1 MKLNINKFEKS
12 LKIKFKSKDLLIQA
26 MTHKS
31 LDQNVNNEKFEFLG
45 DRVLGLAI
53 SKKLLQL
60 YPNENEGVLD
70 KKFARL
76 VNKKTCCSVGWSLNL
91 QDYILLSDT
100 KKKITINDEKI
111 LSDSCEALIG
121 AMFIDQGFAVVEK
134 FILNAWSKH
143 IRVSNIT
150 VLDSKTKLQE
160 YSLKKYKKLPV
171 YNFVSSKGPRHKPT
185 YKISVSIQGSKL
197 FFGTGSSIQKAEQN
211 GANNLLTKIKLI

>member
-121 AMFIDQGFAVVEK
+121 AMFIDQGFTVVEK

-197 FFGTGSSIQKAEQN
+197 FFGTGNSIQKAEQN